1 MLLRAHGMCDRRS
14 YLEGQPAV
22 LCNCYREANSA
33 EANEGVEATYMEADG
48 VVPD

>member
-1 MLLRAHGMCDRRS
+1 MGCEAQLRQV
-14 YLEGQPAV
+14 GQA
-22 LCNCYREANSA
+22 NCYREANSA